1 MSKRADGENKSLKKQ
16 KNEVKNPHDATFKDV
31 MGRKE
36 IAKDFIEKNIPKEVL
51 DIMDLNTMERKDGTY
66 VGKHLEESFT
76 DLIYGVKINN
86 KEAYISLLLEHKSSP
101 DKYTIFQVTRYIL
114 DAWTKLSKDN
124 TKELPIVIPIVFYHG
139 KGKWNYKTDIRD
151 LIPGYYKLPEYLK
164 DRIPTMKHDLV
175 DMHRSPDEELD
186 KYRPIVRLI
195 LKVFKYVTQED
206 EDKLLEI
213 FILATEDAF
222 QKEEEETVSDI
233 MGILM
238 MYMSK
243 TDKKITE
250 DKLMKKIDQLE
261 GKGEK
266 IMTILEERELRGIEK
281 GIEKGKIEVARNL
294 LSLGLDID
302 KIVKATG
309 LSEEDIKKLLS

>member
-151 LIPGYYKLPEYLK
+151 LIPGYYNLPDYLK

-206 EDKLLEI
+206 
-213 FILATEDAF
+213 
-222 QKEEEETVSDI
+222 
-233 MGILM
+233 
-238 MYMSK
+238 
-243 TDKKITE
+243 E

>member
-1 MSKRADGENKSLKKQ
+1 M
-16 KNEVKNPHDATFKDV
+16 
-31 MGRKE
+31 
-36 IAKDFIEKNIPKEVL
+36 
-51 DIMDLNTMERKDGTY
+51 
-66 VGKHLEESFT
+66 
-76 DLIYGVKINN
+76 
-86 KEAYISLLLEHKSSP
+86 P
-101 DKYTIFQVTRYIL
+101 D
-114 DAWTKLSKDN
+114 
-124 TKELPIVIPIVFYHG
+124 
-139 KGKWNYKTDIRD
+139 
-151 LIPGYYKLPEYLK
+151 YLK

-281 GIEKGKIEVARNL
+281 GKIEVARNL

>member
-151 LIPGYYKLPEYLK
+151 LTPGYYNLPDYLK

-206 EDKLLEI
+206 
-213 FILATEDAF
+213 
-222 QKEEEETVSDI
+222 
-233 MGILM
+233 
-238 MYMSK
+238 
-243 TDKKITE
+243 E

>member
-139 KGKWNYKTDIRD
+139 KGKWNYKTDIRN
-151 LIPGYYKLPEYLK
+151 LIPGYYNLPDYLK

-206 EDKLLEI
+206 
-213 FILATEDAF
+213 
-222 QKEEEETVSDI
+222 
-233 MGILM
+233 
-238 MYMSK
+238 
-243 TDKKITE
+243 E

>member
-1 MSKRADGENKSLKKQ
+1 LRKNIGGENRSLKKQ

-66 VGKHLEESFT
+66 VGKHLEERFT

-151 LIPGYYKLPEYLK
+151 LIPEYYKLPDYLK
-164 DRIPTMKHDLV
+164 DRIPTMKHDLI

-195 LKVFKYVTQED
+195 LKVFKYVTEED

-222 QKEEEETVSDI
+222 QKEDEETVSDI
-233 MGILM
+233 MGVVM

-243 TDKKITE
+243 TDRKITE
-250 DKLMKKIDQLE
+250 DKLMKKIEQLE

-281 GIEKGKIEVARNL
+281 GKLEVARNL
-294 LSLGLDID
+294 LSLGLEID
-302 KIVKATG
+302 KIIKATG
-309 LSEEDIKKLLS
+309 LSEEAIKKLLN